1 MSKYLIDTNIFID
14 ALRGQEI
21 SANFLRANYSNS
33 VVSYITF
40 NELIQGADNKKNL
53 INLEELIS
61 LYEINYSSSDIS
73 RRATN
78 LVREFYLKNGLK
90 ILDAIIASTA
100 LELNLVLI
108 TQNIKHFKFIK
119 GIKVENLI

>member
-1 MSKYLIDTNIFID
+1 
-14 ALRGQEI
+14 
-21 SANFLRANYSNS
+21 
-33 VVSYITF
+33 
-40 NELIQGADNKKNL
+40 
-53 INLEELIS
+53 LIS